1 MEGNKSI
8 ICDSCLLD
16 LKQCCASL
24 PREFD
29 RIELKSDFTLCV
41 RISMVSWSLIIVF
54 FFFAIQD
61 QNIFLVL
68 TELGIC

>member
-41 RISMVSWSLIIVF
+41 RYDGLLVPYNCF